1 MILNESSQK
10 QKKDKLYE
18 STLSKVQE
26 QASMIHGDRGK
37 IQNLLQ
43 GAGGEEERSTGKK
56 YVKSFWGLE
65 VFCIL
70 VK

>member
-26 QASMIHGDRGK
+26 QASMSYDDRRK

-56 YVKSFWGLE
+56 YVKGSGG
-65 VFCIL
+65 
-70 VK
+70 